1 VEVEHLGKIV
11 FAAVSQSMA
20 DLVQEVSRAMNFD
33 ITVTVSKMEEV
44 SQIAAAYPDS
54 EVYISRGGTAR
65 ALQNVTDKPVVELSS
80 STDEIL
86 DAIQSIA
93 QKGIDKI
100 AVVSHPGIIGDQV
113 HNFKLGNLEIYIQP
127 INDDEVEVAVARLSQ
142 QGVKGII
149 GGRKTFDTGKSAGM
163 EGAILESGP
172 TTIKRALR
180 EADKIAK
187 AKESQ
192 RLCEEQETRQIQQYS
207 STLYTSLEKAAA
219 SIQELMA
226 SSQELAATTQQT
238 DEITQDTYR
247 EVNNINQ
254 ILEIIKRVAQ
264 QTNLLGLNAAIEAA
278 RAGEHGR
285 GFSVV
290 AEEVRK
296 LADETNRSVLNITDV
311 VTNCKSSM
319 ERVSQNVK
327 LSNTITQEQA
337 KANQEIAITIE
348 GLRDIGCKLNDMASQ
363 KGKA

>member
-1 VEVEHLGKIV
+1 MNKILFV
-11 FAAVSQSMA
+11 AVSQGMA
-20 DLVQEVSRAMNFD
+20 DLVKEVSAAMGFD

-44 SQIAAAYPDS
+44 SSVIASYPDT

-65 ALQNVTDKPVVELSS
+65 ALQHFTDKPVVELSS
-80 STDEIL
+80 SSDELL
-86 DAIQSIA
+86 DAIQIIA

-100 AVVSHPGIIGDQV
+100 AVVSHPEFIGDQV
-113 HNFKLGNLEIYIQP
+113 HIFKLGKLEIYLQP
-127 INDDEVEVAVARLSQ
+127 INDDEVEVFVTKLFE
-142 QGVKGII
+142 QGIRGII
-149 GGRKTFDTGKSAGM
+149 GGRKTVDTGKSLGLEA
-163 EGAILESGP
+163 EILESGP

-192 RLCEEQETRQIQQYS
+192 RLCEEKQKHQIQQYS
-207 STLYTSLEKAAA
+207 ATLYSSLEQAAA

-226 SSQELAATTQQT
+226 SSQDLAAKTQQT
-238 DEITQDTYR
+238 DEITQAAYR
-247 EVNNINQ
+247 EVSNITQ

-290 AEEVRK
+290 AAEVRK
-296 LADETNRSVLNITDV
+296 LADESNRSVLTINDILMYF
-311 VTNCKSSM
+311 KSSM
-319 ERVSQNVK
+319 ERVLQNVK
-327 LSNTITQEQA
+327 QSNAITQEQA

-348 GLRDIGCKLNDMASQ
+348 SLRDFGCKLNDIANQ
-363 KGKA
+363 KGKI